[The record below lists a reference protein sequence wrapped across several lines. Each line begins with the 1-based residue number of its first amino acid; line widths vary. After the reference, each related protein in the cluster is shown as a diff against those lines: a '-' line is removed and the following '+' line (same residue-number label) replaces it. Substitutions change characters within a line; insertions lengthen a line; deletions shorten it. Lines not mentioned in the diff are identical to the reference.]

1 MSLPARRRLA
11 LFGFAALTA
20 LAAAAPARPQSASD
34 SAIVTSLTLF
44 AGTAQGLHRSRD
56 WGGTWER
63 AFGRGLDEVG
73 SVRAILPIGPR
84 VYLGGDGG
92 LYVSDDFGLNWTR
105 SYSATPVLAVCA
117 SRYPQADPTVFIG
130 TPAGLLKSGDAG
142 RSFAPTAFPQVR
154 VERIEWPGPDLVLAT
169 ARGVLVSK
177 DAGASFTGPGGGLPG
192 APVLSLALSSFY
204 AVDPVLYAGVTSGA
218 FRSSNAAETWAAAGL
233 EGRSVN
239 DLVWLGPSLY
249 AATEVGLLR
258 SEDLGKTW
266 SAFGEGA
273 AGRAAI
279 RILFPLA
286 PAAGAEV
293 FLGTDRGV
301 YWSGDGGQH
310 WRASG
315 LQTEAITALAT
326 FPQPDPVQKKRR

>member
-1 MSLPARRRLA
+1 MTLA
-11 LFGFAALTA
+11 GAAS
-20 LAAAAPARPQSASD
+20 ARPQSASGN
-34 SAIVTSLTLF
+34 AVITSLTLF
-44 AGTAQGLHRSRD
+44 AGSAQGLHRSRD

-63 AFGRGLDEVG
+63 AEGRGLDEVG
-73 SVRAILPIGPR
+73 TVRAILPIGPR

-105 SYSATPVLAVCA
+105 PYSATPVLAICA
-117 SRYPQADPTVFIG
+117 SRYPQADPTLFIG
-130 TPAGLLKSGDAG
+130 TPGGLLRSSDAG
-142 RSFAPTAFPQVR
+142 QSFGPTAFPPVR

-192 APVLSLALSSFY
+192 AQVLSLALSSFY
-204 AVDPVLYAGVTSGA
+204 AVDPVLYAGLAGGA
-218 FRSSNAAETWAAAGL
+218 LRSSDAGQTWVAAGL
-233 EGRSVN
+233 DGRSVN
-239 DLVWLGPSLY
+239 DLVWLGPLLY
-249 AATEVGLLR
+249 AATEAGLLR

-266 SAFGEGA
+266 SAYGEGT
-273 AGRAAI
+273 AGRAAT

-301 YWSGDGGQH
+301 YWSGDGGLH

-315 LQTEAITALAT
+315 LQGDAITALAT